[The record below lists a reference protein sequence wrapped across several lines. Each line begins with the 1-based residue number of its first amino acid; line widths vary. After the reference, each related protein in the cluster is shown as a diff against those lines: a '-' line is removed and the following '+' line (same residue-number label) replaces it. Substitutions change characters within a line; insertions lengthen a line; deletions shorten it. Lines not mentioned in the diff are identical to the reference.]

1 MNGGSVGGIS
11 GVGCVERERS
21 QLDLARQ
28 HSEAA
33 AKAYH
38 RARLAADRG
47 VPAHLRAS
55 RAELVRQR
63 AALAA
68 GLERVGG
75 LACPTLEAAASLAVT
90 FRAASEALARTDLLA
105 RGGKVRR
112 RPRMLPL

>member
-1 MNGGSVGGIS
+1 MNGGRIGGSGSAGGGI
-11 GVGCVERERS
+11 GGIERERS
-21 QLDLARQ
+21 RLDLARQ

-33 AKAYH
+33 AKAYR
-38 RARLAADRG
+38 RARLAAERG

-68 GLERVGG
+68 ELERVGG

-90 FRAASEALARTDLLA
+90 FRAACEALERTDLLG
-105 RGGKVRR
+105 RGGGGRYR
-112 RPRMLPL
+112 SR